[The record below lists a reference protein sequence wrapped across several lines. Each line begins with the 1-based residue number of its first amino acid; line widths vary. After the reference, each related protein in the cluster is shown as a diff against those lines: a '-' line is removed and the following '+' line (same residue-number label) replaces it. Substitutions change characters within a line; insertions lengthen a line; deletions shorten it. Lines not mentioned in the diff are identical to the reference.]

1 MVNDGSKDRTGDI
14 CNDLAK
20 ELSDVA
26 DVICRVS
33 RNSSGEPI
41 LFLPS
46 TGGGL
51 PKGVLEIEVNGL
63 PMEATVAKIAVNV
76 VRNPETLANE
86 LPNILRAWF
95 GDQVGLPGRSNRCNS
110 EGATPQ

>member
-1 MVNDGSKDRTGDI
+1 MGGVPYFKFDGQVFGFAFDI
-14 CNDLAK
+14 PNPIVFSALLQEILDWRLAQY
-20 ELSDVA
+20 LSRGNVA

-33 RNSSGEPI
+33 RNNSGQPI

-51 PKGVLEIEVNGL
+51 PKGVLEIEVNGR

-76 VRNPETLANE
+76 VR
-86 LPNILRAWF
+86 I
-95 GDQVGLPGRSNRCNS
+95 
-110 EGATPQ
+110 